1 MANEVQR
8 SGWCRVEVQVAKVEE
23 NVRTTTHR
31 KTNWNALARVA
42 AETCF
47 ELMSP
52 PCGADGYA
60 SSENMLYSVQLT
72 QAVFFT
78 CAPSQS
84 AVTGRSCSLPAWRV
98 PWEIIPGI
106 PLRIGIFLLEYFF
119 WNIFPCRYAIPHRG
133 ACRGIIV

>member
-1 MANEVQR
+1 M
-8 SGWCRVEVQVAKVEE
+8 AKVEE

-72 QAVFFT
+72 IYIFFT
-78 CAPSQS
+78 Q
-84 AVTGRSCSLPAWRV
+84 RLPADNLLATFTILKIGSDAEKSWMKDCAARFE
-98 PWEIIPGI
+98 PSKSTPGFI
-106 PLRIGIFLLEYFF
+106 VTVGEYVEDVQS
-119 WNIFPCRYAIPHRG
+119 NQ
-133 ACRGIIV
+133 ACKTN